1 MITIIPSRNR
11 FFSHIR
17 PDFYCVVYSASFSDS
32 PLTGHKKKKTT
43 AKSMP
48 MQHVDGRQTDAFR
61 SPFLSPFSFETRINT
76 FKLHAEAAYW
86 LYQSYDNKLWSVAFV
101 DSHQVFVL
109 SLTLCVCVTSQCQIC
124 VSMLIC
130 VVAKPSTIALYNI
143 SHAMWAEYISNKTN
157 KFCHQNFEYFQVVCF
172 RCSNWHWR

>member
-1 MITIIPSRNR
+1 
-11 FFSHIR
+11 
-17 PDFYCVVYSASFSDS
+17 
-32 PLTGHKKKKTT
+32 
-43 AKSMP
+43 MP

-109 SLTLCVCVTSQCQIC
+109 SLSVCVTSQCQIC
-124 VSMLIC
+124 VTMLIC
-130 VVAKPSTIALYNI
+130 VVAKPSTIAFYNI

-157 KFCHQNFEYFQVVCF
+157 KFWHQNFEYFQVVCF
-172 RCSNWHWR
+172 RCSNWHWRWWSKLMTCGAASPPFVHRIYSKIAYLIYMSFAAAI